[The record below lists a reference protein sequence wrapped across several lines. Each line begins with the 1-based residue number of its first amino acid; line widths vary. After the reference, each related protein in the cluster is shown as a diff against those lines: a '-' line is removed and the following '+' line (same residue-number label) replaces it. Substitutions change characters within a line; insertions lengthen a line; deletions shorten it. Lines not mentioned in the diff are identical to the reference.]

1 MAFKGASQCSVTD
14 SEINVLSRGS
24 VQVNYRKNVLHNH
37 TSVVQ
42 DPLTNLLDSCKLE
55 ATHESASAAR
65 EPKCIA
71 GTRDEVI
78 TDVLKWAVNPYSK
91 RMLYFHGPA
100 GAGKTCIQREVADRL
115 HEKNALGGSYFFSS
129 RGLDEGRPVVATLV
143 YQVMEL
149 VPAVRPF
156 VTQAL
161 SCTPGIFSKS
171 PKVQVQRLL
180 LGPLRHLAQ
189 QFPDELRSPI
199 VLLIDGFD
207 QCHLEDRENLLTI
220 LPVLITDKRIPF
232 RVIIS
237 TRPERDIRVAFEGEP
252 LKPLTRTIRLG
263 DYDGTPDIG
272 EYLQVGFAGI
282 RATHPWRSSIPRRWP
297 PAKDLEY
304 LVFKSS
310 SQFIIASTVIKYVA
324 KSDNDPVESLRRI
337 LYHPAIHSNKEN
349 PFEFVDN
356 LYTAI
361 LQASN
366 PTALTK
372 RLLHVIMVAEAPTSS
387 PRNESF
393 TLHDF
398 LGLRQGAADAAL
410 CDLHS
415 LVNVPDQPSGCNA
428 PPIPRFYHK
437 SLEDYLSTPARCGDL
452 YQSRKRTNTYLAERC
467 VHHLEEWGR
476 GDKVRNSSLVA
487 YSREFWEVYTQRALP
502 PPPPPGKTRKRRRHT
517 AENNS
522 SDYTVR
528 PSSRPLA
535 SLPPALKSFDPTLI
549 VHHTFVHPPRL
560 YDPFRPSFAL
570 QGLLD
575 TRKAVH
581 HSLCTSS
588 SCSALCAKLLQ
599 IEGALPAIVSF
610 FSSVKLSATVAE
622 RVALLPQLDELL
634 QPKPK
639 ETLEVFSEEESSSPV
654 DSGSTSDETIAQV
667 LKKPAKRK
675 RSSHMLQFKKLKI
688 GSK

>member
-149 VPAVRPF
+149 VPA
-156 VTQAL
+156 
-161 SCTPGIFSKS
+161 
-171 PKVQVQRLL
+171 
-180 LGPLRHLAQ
+180 
-189 QFPDELRSPI
+189 
-199 VLLIDGFD
+199 
-207 QCHLEDRENLLTI
+207 CHLEDRENLLTI